1 LDPIFDKNGK
11 VVGWLRRNGAIA
23 DRLGQY
29 RAFVHNGAVYDYH
42 SHFLGGLHDGF
53 FLDRDGK
60 IVAFIPDAK
69 EGPTLPSTGAVP
81 QSPVIGPEPARPS
94 KPLEPRR
101 IPAYS
106 KKWSELNWDDFLTGR
121 HLFIAYRR

>member
-1 LDPIFDKNGK
+1 LQPVFDKKGK
-11 VVGWLRRNGAIA
+11 VVGWFRRDGAIA

-29 RAFVHNGAVYDYH
+29 RAFVNNGAVFDYH
-42 SHFLGGLHDGF
+42 SHFLGGLHDGYF
-53 FLDRDGK
+53 RDRDGK
-60 IVAFIPDAK
+60 AVAFIAGATD
-69 EGPTLPSTGAVP
+69 GPPLPHIGALP

-94 KPLEPRR
+94 KPLVPRR

-106 KKWSELNWDDFLTGR
+106 KKWSELDWDDFLNGR